1 MWYLPSSASYYM
13 KTKHIKNSDGNWEVL
28 LQDTLKYLNT
38 YIAPHH
44 LISVS
49 IMEEDHPNQNRILN
63 AIITHKGEDS
73 YPLSKPEDIQ
83 GDIYRH
89 RFYNNQKSWDDI
101 VQKACM
107 DMERQGVDENKFA
120 IASANMTHHN
130 TQALAIISWSK
141 VHEDL
146 LADLSR
152 GGCSCN
158 IF

>member
-1 MWYLPSSASYYM
+1 M
-13 KTKHIKNSDGNWEVL
+13 KTKIFKNTEGNWETL
-28 LQDTLKYLNT
+28 LNDTMKYLNT
-38 YIAPHH
+38 YIAPHQ
-44 LISVS
+44 LINVS
-49 IMEEDHPNQNRILN
+49 ICEEDHPNQKGLLN
-63 AIITHKGEDS
+63 AIVTHKGDDG
-73 YPLSKPEDIQ
+73 YPLSKPEDIK

-107 DMERQGVDENKFA
+107 EMERQGVDEHRFT
-120 IASANMTHHN
+120 IATANQTHHN
-130 TQALAIISWSK
+130 TQALALISWSK